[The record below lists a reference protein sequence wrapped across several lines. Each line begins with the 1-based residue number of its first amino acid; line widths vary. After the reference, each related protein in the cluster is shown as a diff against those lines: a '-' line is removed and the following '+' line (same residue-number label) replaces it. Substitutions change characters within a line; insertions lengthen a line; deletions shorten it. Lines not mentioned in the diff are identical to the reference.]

1 MKRYL
6 LLALA
11 AFVPVMVSFGSGCK
25 KTVPTVEAGVDTAA
39 LVADAEVPAVAEVD
53 AAPAATLS
61 AAHTAVAVKTAS
73 AKPKEGGDFQGSYTC
88 FAGMTVVQSGT
99 NVSARQKPA
108 DPQNYATLACTVAG
122 DTCTGATTIFTAG
135 KPTGTKSATLKR
147 AANGDLTYKADGEGP
162 TLCHKK

>member
-39 LVADAEVPAVAEVD
+39 LVADAEAPPVAEAD

-61 AAHTAVAVKTAS
+61 AAHTAVVVKSA
-73 AKPKEGGDFQGSYTC
+73 AKPKEGGDFQGTYTC
-88 FAGMTVVQSGT
+88 FAGMTVVQSGN

-108 DPQNYATLACTVAG
+108 DTQNYATFACTASG
-122 DTCTGATTIFTAG
+122 DTCDGTTTIFVAG
-135 KPTGTKSATLKR
+135 KPSGTKKASLKR
-147 AANGDLTYKADGEGP
+147 SANGDLTYKADGEGA